1 MTAAGIQKQ
10 TLTDAVSHAI
20 LEEPQHLNWDNF
32 LGVLL
37 KVQRTANTFEIPEN
51 VSSCPCH
58 GAWRVRLTYPRV
70 FIFFSELYAASS
82 PRHPIHVTCDM
93 ASKQASSTRT
103 YRVPL
108 AMSSRDARDL
118 ASISLKSAVFHINRM
133 FVP

>member
-70 FIFFSELYAASS
+70 FIFFSELSADQRVYSL
-82 PRHPIHVTCDM
+82 P
-93 ASKQASSTRT
+93 TRVIQFRRARAVIPAHQVGIDWANLRT
-103 YRVPL
+103 
-108 AMSSRDARDL
+108 SICRD
-118 ASISLKSAVFHINRM
+118 
-133 FVP
+133 